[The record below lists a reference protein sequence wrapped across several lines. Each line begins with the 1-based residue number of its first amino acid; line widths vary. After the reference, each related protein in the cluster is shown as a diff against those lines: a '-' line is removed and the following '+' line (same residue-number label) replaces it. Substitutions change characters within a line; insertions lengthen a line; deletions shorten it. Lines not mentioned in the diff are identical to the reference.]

1 MIYWDIHGIYPVVR
15 TVSYWSH
22 GQVGNSWFTLG
33 SMVDLSSSLCQRVP
47 EGNSW
52 FYSAFSGITLVTTQ
66 LLWSALKV
74 EKYSRDKPL
83 LQVILRDL
91 LQPQALSQRKGQLS
105 GTKSLMGNTHL
116 HWWCAVICRTQYAIC
131 QTVDHSLFAQPI
143 PTIPSMSETSQMNI
157 LHLTGWKV

>member
-1 MIYWDIHGIYPVVR
+1 M

-22 GQVGNSWFTLG
+22 GQVGNSWFTLD

-66 LLWSALKV
+66 LLWSALGREIFERQATAASHTERFAATSGSVPKKRPTVWHKV
-74 EKYSRDKPL
+74 TYGQHP
-83 LQVILRDL
+83 
-91 LQPQALSQRKGQLS
+91 PALMMRCHMS
-105 GTKSLMGNTHL
+105 NTF
-116 HWWCAVICRTQYAIC
+116 AIC

-143 PTIPSMSETSQMNI
+143 PIIPSMSETSQMNI